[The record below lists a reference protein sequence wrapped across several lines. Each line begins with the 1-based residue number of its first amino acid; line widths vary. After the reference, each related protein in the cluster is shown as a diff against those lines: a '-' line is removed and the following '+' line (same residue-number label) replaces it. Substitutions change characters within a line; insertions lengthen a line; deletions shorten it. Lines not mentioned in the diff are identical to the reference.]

1 MRDRPDLAGVG
12 VPPGRSVGHE
22 PDAPERE
29 LLLGR
34 EVEVAVLADFLAAG
48 RSTPQGLLL
57 DGEAG
62 IGKTTLFDATV
73 MKAREDGF
81 SVLSCRPAGAEAA
94 FSFAALA
101 DLLSPLLPE
110 GLGRLPPPQRRA
122 LAAALLLEEV
132 EGSAPEE
139 RAIAFA
145 VFQLLGERGG
155 RPLLIAV
162 DDVQWLDAAS
172 ASVLAFSLR
181 RLVAPAAIL
190 VARRTNG
197 SDAAPLG
204 LDRALPTEL
213 LRRLRLGPLSVG
225 ATHRLL
231 RERLGVSFPRPTLV
245 QLHETSGGNPFYAL
259 ELGRA
264 LEQSGERAG
273 PGARLKVPTSV
284 TGLVSARLAT
294 LPAETR
300 EVLEV
305 VALLSKPTV
314 SMVEVVA
321 SDTTTVRGRL
331 GAAVA
336 AAILELDDEGV
347 RFTHPLLAACVEGE
361 LDPVRRRS
369 LHRRLAELVGDPE
382 QRARHL
388 ALAAS
393 GPAAEVADELEA
405 ASAHA
410 ALRGASVAA
419 AELADLSVSLTPGDA
434 GGEVLRRRQLL
445 AADHHYAS
453 GDVERSRV
461 ILEPLLE
468 RLPAGSERAEVLRRL
483 GEQSANDFER
493 SERLLE
499 QAFVEAESDPRL
511 RAEIVMPRVL
521 TVFLRHGPAAAVT
534 LARGSAQVVEGSGD
548 LVLLAMF
555 LAELSFV
562 ELCAEG
568 VTPGVLERA
577 LELEQQVGPLPAQ
590 NTPTLVEGLRLM
602 YADQHEA
609 AREALERAHAAAVAR
624 GDEPAQDNA
633 LLFLTEL
640 ACRSGDWARADEY
653 AETMLQAAERWGLE
667 HQGEAALWIR
677 GLVDAYLGR
686 LDQARARATE
696 GVARSRA
703 DNEQAFLERNLA
715 LLGLIDLSTGDYTAA
730 ADKLAPVVRRRQA
743 RGAGEPSLYPARE
756 LAIEALVAVGD
767 LDGARVQ
774 LGWLEEAGR
783 RLSTPWPLAM
793 AARCRGLLR
802 AAEGDLE
809 AALASCEEALEA
821 HERMP
826 APFERARTLLIY
838 GTVLRR
844 TKRRKAAREAIG
856 AALSIF
862 EALPAPVWAGN
873 ARAELARTGGRAPA
887 GDGLTESERRIAEL
901 VAAGKSNKETAAALF
916 LSVHTVEDA
925 LKRIYRKL
933 DVRSRT
939 ELSRRLSAD
948 S

>member
-1 MRDRPDLAGVG
+1 VG
-12 VPPGRSVGHE
+12 DERG
-22 PDAPERE
+22 APERG
-29 LLLGR
+29 LLVGR
-34 EVEVAVLADFLAAG
+34 EVEAAVLADFLAAG
-48 RSTPQGLLL
+48 QSTPQGLVL

-73 MKAREDGF
+73 TWAREQGYAVF
-81 SVLSCRPAGAEAA
+81 WCRPAGAEAA
-94 FSFAALA
+94 LSFAALA
-101 DLLSPLLPE
+101 DLLRPVLPE
-110 GLGRLPPPQRRA
+110 GLGRLPAPQRRA

-155 RPLLIAV
+155 EPLLIAV

-172 ASVLAFSLR
+172 ASVLAFALR
-181 RLVAPAAIL
+181 RVAAAPAAIL
-190 VARRTNG
+190 VARRSSG
-197 SDAAPLG
+197 DEAPPLG
-204 LDRALPTEL
+204 LDRAFPSEL

-231 RERLGVSFPRPTLV
+231 RERLGVSFPRPTLI

-273 PGARLKVPTSV
+273 PGARLTVPTSL
-284 TGLVSARLAT
+284 TGLVSARLAA
-294 LPAETR
+294 LPEDVR
-300 EVLEV
+300 EVLEPG
-305 VALLSKPTV
+305 ALLSTPTV
-314 SMVEVVA
+314 SIVEAVA
-321 SDTTTVRGRL
+321 SDATTVRRRL
-331 GAAVA
+331 GTAEG
-336 AAILELDDEGV
+336 AAILELDAERV
-347 RFTHPLLAACVEGE
+347 RFSHPLLATCVEAE
-361 LDPVRRRS
+361 LDPRRRRS
-369 LHRRLAELVGDPE
+369 LQGRLAELVADPE

-393 GPAAEVADELEA
+393 GPSAEVADELEA
-405 ASAHA
+405 ASAIA

-419 AELADLSVSLTPGDA
+419 AELAELSVSLTPGDA
-434 GGEVLRRRQLL
+434 GAEVLRRRQLL

-453 GDVERSRV
+453 GDAERSRE

-468 RLPAGSERAEVLRRL
+468 QLQAGSERAKVLRRL

-602 YADQHEA
+602 YADQHGP
-609 AREALERAHAAAVAR
+609 AREALQRAHAAAVAR

-633 LLFLTEL
+633 LLFLAEL
-640 ACRSGDWARADEY
+640 ACRAGDWRQADEY
-653 AETMLQAAERWGLE
+653 AEEMLQAGQRWGLE
-667 HQGEAALWIR
+667 LQGGAALWIR

-686 LDQARARATE
+686 LDQARACAME
-696 GVARSRA
+696 GVARSRE
-703 DNEQAFLERNLA
+703 DSDQAFLERNLA
-715 LLGLIDLSTGDYTAA
+715 LLGLIDLSTGDYPAA
-730 ADKLAPVVRRRQA
+730 AEKLAPVVRRRQA

-756 LAIEALVAVGD
+756 LAVEALVAVGD
-767 LDGARVQ
+767 LDEARVQ

-783 RLSTPWPLAM
+783 RLTTPWPLAM
-793 AARCRGLLR
+793 GARCRGLLM

-809 AALASCEEALEA
+809 AALASCEQALET

-838 GTVLRR
+838 GTILRR
-844 TKRRKAAREAIG
+844 IKRRKAAREAIG

-862 EALPAPVWAGN
+862 EALPAPVWADN
-873 ARAELARTGGRAPA
+873 ARAELARTGGRAPS
-887 GDGLTESERRIAEL
+887 GDGLTEGERRVAEL
-901 VAAGKSNKETAAALF
+901 VAAGKSNKETAATLF

-939 ELSRRLSAD
+939 ELSRRLGAD